1 MGKLWCLTIK
11 HDMTL
16 NGDPLKVD
24 YNDNNDVAALKEKV
38 KGKKEISP
46 PADKLTVWQ
55 CKKPK
60 LLIDANVNKLKEIL
74 YKVNFSNCRKT
85 VQLASVKMVMSLKLS
100 KNEILL
106 V

>member
-1 MGKLWCLTIK
+1 
-11 HDMTL
+11 MTL

-24 YNDNNDVAALKEKV
+24 YNNNDNVATLKEKV

-46 PADKLTVWQ
+46 PANKLTVWQ
-55 CKKPK
+55 FKKPK
-60 LLIDANVNKLKEIL
+60 FLVDANVNKIL
-74 YKVNFSNCRKT
+74 HKVDFSDCRKT
-85 VQLASVKMVMSLKLS
+85 VQLASVKMMMSLKLS

>member
-1 MGKLWCLTIK
+1 
-11 HDMTL
+11 MTL

-24 YNDNNDVAALKEKV
+24 YNDNDNVAALKEKV

-60 LLIDANVNKLKEIL
+60 LFVDANVNKLEEIL
-74 YKVNFSNCRKT
+74 HKVDFSDCRKT

>member
-1 MGKLWCLTIK
+1 MRKLWCLAIK

-16 NGDPLKVD
+16 NRDLLKMD
-24 YNDNNDVAALKEKV
+24 YNDNDNIAALKEKV

-60 LLIDANVNKLKEIL
+60 LLVDANVNKLKEIL
-74 YKVNFSNCRKT
+74 HEVDFFDCRKT